1 MTEWSGAAQS
11 VKERSLLCSC
21 KQCTLLPGAKFG
33 NPSNQALNGVVLEHD
48 SSEIGNHSASLLDHL
63 HGMLVGVEFGV

>member
-1 MTEWSGAAQS
+1 MAESFGAAQS

-33 NPSNQALNGVVLEHD
+33 KPSDQALNGVVLEHEN
-48 SSEIGNHSASLLDHL
+48 SEIGKYSASSVDSL
-63 HGMLVGVEFGV
+63 HGMLAGVEFGV